1 MARPF
6 ATQGRTRS
14 SQYTRNPQSNPQ
26 SNLPSNLQ
34 STSNNFAKS
43 TGRATEKAVVG
54 VFKWATTDHLGMGK
68 AMMNMP
74 SMGFF
79 ASIKYVLMQL
89 LIRLYVIALMG
100 VLIFVAIGYG
110 IPFLLS

>member
-6 ATQGRTRS
+6 ATQGRNRG
-14 SQYTRNPQSNPQ
+14 SQVSRDLQ
-26 SNLPSNLQ
+26 SNLQ

-43 TGRATEKAVVG
+43 TGRATEKAAVG
-54 VFKWATTDHLGMGK
+54 IFKWATTDHLGMGRSLLE
-68 AMMNMP
+68 MP
-74 SMGFF
+74 KMGFF

-100 VLIFVAIGYG
+100 VLILVVIGYG